1 MKNDHKPRVANP
13 IKGAPD
19 QRVTHTGAAAKRRER
34 RERNGEFAV
43 SARQEPHSDH
53 PNFSVETPDGASW
66 PVGPDGVYSRYMRWL
81 WPPSPYGIRSR

>member
-1 MKNDHKPRVANP
+1 MQSDHKPRVANP

-34 RERNGEFAV
+34 RERNGQFAV

-53 PNFSVETPDGASW
+53 PNFNVETPDGASW
-66 PVGPDGVYSRYMRWL
+66 PVGTDGVHSRYMRWL
-81 WPPSPYGIRSR
+81 WPTSPYGIRSR

>member
-34 RERNGEFAV
+34 NGQFAV
-43 SARQEPHSDH
+43 SAR
-53 PNFSVETPDGASW
+53 PNFDVQTPDGASW
-66 PVGPDGVYSRYMRWL
+66 PVGPDGVHSRYMRWL
-81 WPPSPYGIRSR
+81 WPTSPYGIRSR